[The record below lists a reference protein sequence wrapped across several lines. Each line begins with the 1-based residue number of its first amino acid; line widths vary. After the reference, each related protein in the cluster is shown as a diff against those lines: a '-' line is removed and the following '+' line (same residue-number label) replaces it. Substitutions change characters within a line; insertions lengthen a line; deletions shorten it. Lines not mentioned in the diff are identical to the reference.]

1 MLSAQDRAHHLF
13 DEPEKFLLRP
23 DIVIRNED
31 LSQVFIID
39 TKWKVLSD
47 TKINYGISQA
57 DMYQMYAYQK
67 KYEAKNVTLL
77 YPFTDKVDINK
88 DIRFLS
94 HDGNSETEIKVR
106 FVDLFDIKKS
116 LENIVSE
123 ITLNRNNC
131 FI

>member
-1 MLSAQDRAHHLF
+1 
-13 DEPEKFLLRP
+13 
-23 DIVIRNED
+23 
-31 LSQVFIID
+31 
-39 TKWKVLSD
+39 
-47 TKINYGISQA
+47 
-57 DMYQMYAYQK
+57 MYAYQK